1 MTTSGRLKEIC
12 ILFSIVFSERFIR
25 LITSFATED
34 RPALKMESGHEFVW
48 HPVKATNATHLN
60 IDNIFSSK
68 FHHQMAIKL
77 KTADLAFFLN
87 QSTNGTFYKECYHG
101 SVKENK
107 KNKVLDTLRHLVS
120 NSCIKTTFLFFDQ
133 QETKWKWTWDYPIMR
148 E

>member
-60 IDNIFSSK
+60 IGNIFS
-68 FHHQMAIKL
+68 
-77 KTADLAFFLN
+77 
-87 QSTNGTFYKECYHG
+87 
-101 SVKENK
+101 
-107 KNKVLDTLRHLVS
+107 
-120 NSCIKTTFLFFDQ
+120 
-133 QETKWKWTWDYPIMR
+133 
-148 E
+148 